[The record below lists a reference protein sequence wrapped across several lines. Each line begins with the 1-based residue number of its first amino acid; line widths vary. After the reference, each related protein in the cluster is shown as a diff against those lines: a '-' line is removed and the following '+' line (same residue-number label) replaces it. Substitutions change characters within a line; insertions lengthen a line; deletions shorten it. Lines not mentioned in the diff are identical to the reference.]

1 MSFKKNSEQLTLGNG
16 YYTNS
21 EDSLAIPGLL
31 HLDENFNRDETGTDI
46 YISAFEP
53 IADWKEEVKKS
64 VLFNFFITVFQKK
77 LVVRINEFVIN
88 DENIEQLIM
97 DLEDT
102 EENRTLKSYF
112 AVLTS
117 PDTVKVPYP
126 AMTYKR
132 KLTFDEGEAHLY
144 LLNGEDLNR
153 RVLMTRKTGMR
164 IFEQKNISG
173 SISFTGLL
181 MITGTNMNTI
191 FKEMENPAHN
201 EWASDRYEKDPKLA
215 KKAYADLRK
224 FIRDTVKK

>member
-1 MSFKKNSEQLTLGNG
+1 
-16 YYTNS
+16 
-21 EDSLAIPGLL
+21 
-31 HLDENFNRDETGTDI
+31 
-46 YISAFEP
+46 
-53 IADWKEEVKKS
+53 
-64 VLFNFFITVFQKK
+64 
-77 LVVRINEFVIN
+77 
-88 DENIEQLIM
+88 
-97 DLEDT
+97 
-102 EENRTLKSYF
+102 
-112 AVLTS
+112 
-117 PDTVKVPYP
+117 
-126 AMTYKR
+126 MTYKR
-132 KLTFDEGEAHLY
+132 KLTFDEGEAYLY

-224 FIRDTVKK
+224 FIRDTVKSNFQEQITDEMDAVGLSDFLPAKAIFPVSRTINQNH